1 MQHNL
6 LAALPVAEGGRDN
19 LRPRIRVAGL
29 PRRSCTRGSFRV
41 RVRVVDQSRLRGAR
55 VAMGSRS
62 LKRTTCKRFRVKI
75 RTQRMRAGRH
85 RVRFRATDAAGNRAR
100 RVISFRRCERG

>member
-75 RTQRMRAGRH
+75 RTQRIRAGRH